1 MEVDYDRGT
10 LRHSSFQEG
19 AAPRAGQDCASL
31 EGIRTDPRVADQ
43 LLRPWRRQLEDCRP
57 PSVGTETFVKARRI
71 NDDVKSR
78 KLQYRKLV

>member
-43 LLRPWRRQLEDCRP
+43 LLRIGGIGREQQSGARKTLRVVFESGYLWILCRAF
-57 PSVGTETFVKARRI
+57 S
-71 NDDVKSR
+71 D
-78 KLQYRKLV
+78 

>member
-31 EGIRTDPRVADQ
+31 EGIRTDHQ

-57 PSVGTETFVKARRI
+57 PSAGTETFVKARRI